1 MCGGFSY
8 WAWWERSG
16 LSLGLRSGGSLGAVA
31 PTQSPPHRALVEVD
45 LTVCEVGHLLEGV
58 YGDEHGANVG
68 LGWRWLRA
76 MQRPGKLC
84 PSRGPVPSSCSL
96 GASP

>member
-8 WAWWERSG
+8 WAWRERPG
-16 LSLGLRSGGSLGAVA
+16 LSLGLRSGGSLGAVT
-31 PTQSPPHRALVEVD
+31 PSRSPPHRALVEVD

-76 MQRPGKLC
+76 MQPAGKLC

-96 GASP
+96 GAS